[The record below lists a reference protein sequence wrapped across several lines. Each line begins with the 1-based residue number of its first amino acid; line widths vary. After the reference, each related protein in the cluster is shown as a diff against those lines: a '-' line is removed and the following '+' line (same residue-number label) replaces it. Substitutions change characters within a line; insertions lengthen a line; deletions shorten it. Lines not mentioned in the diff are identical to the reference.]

1 MDHITNYLN
10 WLRDNMTQTKID
22 ASTIEIT
29 TPFLDR
35 HNDYTQI
42 YIKKLENNQVCISD
56 KGYIVD
62 DLKMGGVSLKG
73 GKRNLIFHQILN
85 GRGIQYNDKTDELF
99 IICDHSQISENQ
111 HTLLQGML
119 DINDMFYLSSDTVTS
134 VFCEDVINFFDSS
147 DIYYSRDIKVTGKS
161 GLTHDFPFVLQKNRE
176 HPERMVKL
184 SNKLDK
190 SEAERIMFAWSDVS
204 ENRKG
209 SQLIVLI
216 NDSNS
221 YNRELPEHMAK
232 YNPSIVSVNWSERI
246 AQRDKF
252 A

>member
-10 WLRDNMTQTKID
+10 WLKKNMIQTQID
-22 ASTIEIT
+22 EVTDEIT

-35 HNDYTQI
+35 HNDFTQI
-42 YIKKLENNQVCISD
+42 YIKKLGNDQVKISD
-56 KGYIVD
+56 NGYIVD
-62 DLKMGGVSLKG
+62 DLRMCGVSLTG
-73 GKRNLIFHQILN
+73 EKRNRIFHQILN
-85 GRGIQYNDKTDELF
+85 GRGLQYDVATDELF
-99 IICDHSQISENQ
+99 LICDRNQIAEKQ

-119 DINDMFYLSSDTVTS
+119 DINDMFYLSTDNVAS
-134 VFCEDVINFFDSS
+134 VFCEDVIKFFDSS
-147 DIYYSRDIKVTGKS
+147 DIYYSQDIRVTGKS
-161 GLTHDFPFVLQKNRE
+161 GLTHDFPFVLQKNKN
-176 HPERMVKL
+176 HSERMIKL

-204 ENRKG
+204 ENRKE

-221 YNRELPEHMAK
+221 YNRELPEHMTK
-232 YNPSIVSVNWSERI
+232 YNPSIISVNWSERV

>member
-99 IICDHSQISENQ
+99 IICDHSQISENL

-119 DINDMFYLSSDTVTS
+119 NINDMFYLSG
-134 VFCEDVINFFDSS
+134 I
-147 DIYYSRDIKVTGKS
+147 IKQIRGKEEQ
-161 GLTHDFPFVLQKNRE
+161 T
-176 HPERMVKL
+176 
-184 SNKLDK
+184 
-190 SEAERIMFAWSDVS
+190 
-204 ENRKG
+204 
-209 SQLIVLI
+209 
-216 NDSNS
+216 
-221 YNRELPEHMAK
+221 
-232 YNPSIVSVNWSERI
+232 
-246 AQRDKF
+246 
-252 A
+252 